1 MNKEAQDQKSF
12 YTKQSAE
19 IMGYIRDIVNNRLDV
34 YEVEHSLFFSKP
46 DKLGRIDSFTILIG
60 NSKVNMCEPMFFSGT
75 ISIRDIQDTTPYRED
90 ANKYV
95 AEEAVRAVMVNI
107 SKNIRYGARTQAE
120 RETLEIAY
128 LALDNV
134 TGKRYDSLEEITL
147 KSVKYALLHGLIN
160 FEEKKYELTFSDVWG
175 YEKVELIPDYKRKNV
190 YYWHY
195 TEDELAELI
204 YKRLCEIKSNRL
216 ERHIYD
222 SFRYIFSLFGCG
234 MQEYPV
240 SFLIEEQRQETQRL
254 KEYLIEK
261 GYRVYTTEEHIR
273 CVSIPNLNLC
283 VTAYKNDGGTC
294 NIGILHIEMDSIEG
308 IRRRMIFKVKNLY
321 EHRPTQEAKEA
332 AYEVYKDISQ
342 YYSPRT
348 IAPEPVYTKYVYKSI
363 VQNKK
368 IWK

>member
-1 MNKEAQDQKSF
+1 MTKEVQDQKSF

-19 IMGYIRDIVNNRLDV
+19 IVEYITDIVNSRLDL

-60 NSKVNMCEPMFFSGT
+60 NSKVNLCEPMFFSGT
-75 ISIRDIQDTTPYRED
+75 ISIRDIQDTTPHRED
-90 ANKYV
+90 ANRYI
-95 AEEAVRAVMVNI
+95 AEEAVRAAMMNI
-107 SKNIRYGARTQAE
+107 SRTIRYGARTQTE

-134 TGKRYDSLEEITL
+134 TGEMYDSLEEITL
-147 KSVKYALLHGLIN
+147 KSVKLALLHGLIT

-175 YEKVELIPDYKRKNV
+175 YEKVELIPDYKRKSV

-204 YKRLCEIKSNRL
+204 YKRLCEIKSNKL

-234 MQEYPV
+234 MQEYPT
-240 SFLIEEQRQETQRL
+240 SFLMEDQRQEMQKL
-254 KEYLIEK
+254 KEYLIKK
-261 GYRVYTTEEHIR
+261 GYRVYMTEEQIR

-283 VTAYKNDGGTC
+283 VTAYKKDGGTC

-308 IRRRMIFKVKNLY
+308 ICRRMVFKAKNLY

-332 AYEVYKDISQ
+332 AHEVYKDISQ

-348 IAPEPVYTKYVYKSI
+348 IAPEPVYAKYVYRAL

-368 IWK
+368 MRK